1 MPLDR
6 GLIEFASAVENADCF
21 PRPLCPV
28 CQAGHLR
35 FAAPSTTENA
45 ESNRAQSHEAWEPE
59 WVFGTF
65 IATAECENDKC
76 KQKVH
81 AMGTYRVGP
90 ARTSRAHHEDYSMNY
105 DSQYSTFYTT
115 TSLSPPLVLMRLPE
129 SAPEEVRKGV
139 ERASA
144 VLLLDP
150 GLAGTALRAAV
161 ERLLTTEGIPAERA
175 NGGFKSLDER
185 IRDWKRASPN
195 RANVA
200 DLLLAVKWIGN
211 AGSHEVSDVSVKEVL
226 DGVEILDEAF
236 HRLFVGPDIDARAQA
251 INLVKGPKRDPLT
264 QIPG

>member
-6 GLIEFASAVENADCF
+6 GLIELASAIENDGPF

-35 FAAPSTTENA
+35 FAKPSDIENA
-45 ESNRAQSHEAWEPE
+45 ESQRARNHEAWDPD
-59 WVFGTF
+59 WMFGTF
-65 IATAECENDKC
+65 IAIAECENNNC
-76 KQKVH
+76 QQKVH
-81 AMGTYRVGP
+81 ALGNYRVDT
-90 ARTSRAHHEDYSMNY
+90 ARTRHSHCEDYTTSY
-105 DSQYSTFYTT
+105 HSQYSTYYTV

-129 SAPEEVRKGV
+129 TAPEEVREGV

-144 VLLLDP
+144 VLFLDP

-161 ERLLTTEGIPAERA
+161 ERFLTTEGIPARRSS
-175 NGGFKSLDER
+175 GGFKSLDER
-185 IRDWKRASPN
+185 IRDWKQENPN
-195 RANVA
+195 RSGVA

-236 HRLFVGPDIDARAQA
+236 HRLFMGPDIDARARA
-251 INLVKGPKRDPLT
+251 INLGKGPTRSLP
-264 QIPG
+264 